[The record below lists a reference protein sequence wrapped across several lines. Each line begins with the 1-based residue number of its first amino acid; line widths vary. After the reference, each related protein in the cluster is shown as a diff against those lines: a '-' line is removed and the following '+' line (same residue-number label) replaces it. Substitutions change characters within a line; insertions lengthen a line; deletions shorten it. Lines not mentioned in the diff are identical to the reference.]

1 MIQMEIK
8 ETPISKELKLKLD
21 LICKMAKVP
30 YTLSNGNIANFKG
43 TNIAFVKPHVLR
55 VKDNDFL
62 IFEESNIV
70 YINGYDKKIK
80 LTELDEYLKSA

>member
-8 ETPISKELKLKLD
+8 ETSISKELKFKLD
-21 LICKMAKVP
+21 LICKMAKVS
-30 YTLSNGNIANFKG
+30 YTLSNGSIANFKG
-43 TNIAFVKPHVLR
+43 TNIAFAKPHVLR
-55 VKDNDFL
+55 VNNNDYL

-70 YINGYDKKIK
+70 YINGYDRKIK